1 MKKIIGIFCL
11 CSIILSVSAQVT
23 KVIKPASL
31 TFHTFY
37 IDFKTA
43 QQIKASSLGD
53 VLKNGN
59 WNNFGEM
66 QMGFGFTYFKGLNPV
81 IDFVSTLDAGSIDY
95 TFKDGTTNG
104 SSKFLLDANAG
115 VNLKLSNDSKTVVP
129 YLFGGAGIS
138 YYKKMG
144 VYVPVGLG
152 VQVNVFNEAFITAN
166 MQYKIAASST
176 VNHHFY
182 YNVGIGL
189 PIGKSKKVKPIEKEV
204 IAPIEPVVIA
214 KPVEI
219 KLIKDLRVIVVDE
232 QTGLPLPNVMI
243 SLVSDS
249 GTVVLA
255 SNQDGEVVFKN
266 NLAGNYTISGKL
278 NGINTGLQNLL
289 KENFETANERVSI
302 QLSHNDPRFTLSGM
316 VEERNTQAPM
326 NSVLV
331 SITDKTL
338 EKTSTVESNALNGK
352 FTVQLAANSDF
363 VLSAKKANYISNIEQ
378 ISTKG
383 LNRSTTLY
391 VKLVLAIEETKAN
404 ATINLKNIYYA
415 TGSSQIKQEASSDLN
430 RLVLFL
436 TDNPS
441 ISIEIASHSDS
452 RGSAAT
458 NLVLSQKRV
467 LEVFNYLNGKGINA
481 KRMRA
486 MGYGETKLLNKCRD
500 GVKCTEEQHEQN
512 RRTEFKVIGN

>member
-1 MKKIIGIFCL
+1 MKKIIAILCL
-11 CSIILSVSAQVT
+11 YSTILSVSAQVT
-23 KVIKPASL
+23 KVIKPATLS
-31 TFHTFY
+31 FHSFFT
-37 IDFKTA
+37 DFKTA
-43 QQIKASSLGD
+43 QQIKASSLGN

-59 WNNFGEM
+59 WNNFSDM
-66 QMGFGFTYFKGLNPV
+66 QMGFGFSYFRGLNPL
-81 IDFVSTLDAGSIDY
+81 IDFVSTLDASSIDY

-115 VNLKLSNDSKTVVP
+115 FNLKLSDDSKTIVP
-129 YLFGGAGIS
+129 YLFAGTGFS
-138 YYKKMG
+138 YYKKLGM
-144 VYVPVGLG
+144 YVPVGLG
-152 VQVNVFNEAFITAN
+152 MQVNVFNEAFITAN
-166 MQYKIAASST
+166 MQYKMAASSA

-182 YNVGIGL
+182 YSVGIGL
-189 PIGKSKKVKPIEKEV
+189 PIGKSKKVKPVEKEV
-204 IAPIEPVVIA
+204 IVPIEPLVIA

-219 KLIKDLRVIVVDE
+219 KLIKDLRVTVVDE

-249 GTVVLA
+249 ETVILV

-278 NGINTGLQNLL
+278 NGINTGLQNLK
-289 KENFETANERVSI
+289 KENFENANERVSI
-302 QLSHNDPRFTLSGM
+302 QLSHNDPRFTLSGI
-316 VEERNTQAPM
+316 VEESNTQSPM
-326 NSVLV
+326 NGVMV
-331 SITDKTL
+331 NITDKTL
-338 EKTSTVESNALNGK
+338 EKTSVVETNAINGT

-378 ISTKG
+378 VSTRG

-415 TGSSQIKQEASSDLN
+415 TGSSQIKQEASSDLD

-441 ISIEIASHSDS
+441 LTIEIASHSDS

-458 NLVLSQKRV
+458 NLVLSKKRAQ
-467 LEVFNYLNGKGINA
+467 EVVSYLKGKGINSN
-481 KRMRA
+481 RMRS
-486 MGYGETKLLNKCRD
+486 MGYGETKLLNGCKD

-512 RRTEFKVIGN
+512 RRTEFKVTEN